1 MLPSEIATAV
11 QEGLKLTIVLV
22 DNHGFASIGALS
34 ESIGSGGFGTR
45 YRRRDPA
52 TDELSGEVVA
62 VDFVANARSLGAHA
76 VRATSISELSE
87 ALRQARAST
96 GVSVIVIETDTSQR
110 VPAYES
116 WWDVP
121 VAEVSELPSVQA
133 AREGYERQRPRERQL
148 L

>member
-1 MLPSEIATAV
+1 
-11 QEGLKLTIVLV
+11 LTG
-22 DNHGFASIGALS
+22 D
-34 ESIGSGGFGTR
+34 
-45 YRRRDPA
+45 
-52 TDELSGEVVA
+52 VVA

-76 VRATSISELSE
+76 VRAATISELSE

-121 VAEVSELPSVQA
+121 VSEVSALQSTQA
-133 AREGYERQRPRERQL
+133 AYETYAEWKKIQRPLVRPADS
-148 L
+148 